1 MLPRI
6 HSLVLD
12 VQGVPHG
19 DGFQEMVLWITV
31 DEDENDTHHSKLDDL
46 FFRILFA
53 WSLSQRLL

>member
-12 VQGVPHG
+12 VQGVPRG

-31 DEDENDTHHSKLDDL
+31 DEDENDTHHSKSDDL
-46 FFRILFA
+46 FFRIIFA
-53 WSLSQRLL
+53 WSLSQRSL